1 MEASEGDSLLMLVF
15 NDARDS
21 NLRRPEEPPPPSL
34 LEKKTIRLFDVND
47 STTIIR
53 RGEEKPFDCLR

>member
-1 MEASEGDSLLMLVF
+1 MEKKKNKTFLCLFTVKEDPNLEASAGDSLLMLVFIVF

-34 LEKKTIRLFDVND
+34 L
-47 STTIIR
+47 
-53 RGEEKPFDCLR
+53 

>member
-1 MEASEGDSLLMLVF
+1 LEAREGDSLLMLVF

-34 LEKKTIRLFDVND
+34 LPESFDSWLARDEVD
-47 STTIIR
+47 
-53 RGEEKPFDCLR
+53 L